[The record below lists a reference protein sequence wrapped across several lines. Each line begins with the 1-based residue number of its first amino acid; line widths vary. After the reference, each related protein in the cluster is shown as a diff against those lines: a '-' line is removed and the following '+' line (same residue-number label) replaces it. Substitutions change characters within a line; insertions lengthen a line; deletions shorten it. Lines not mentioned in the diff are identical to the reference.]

1 MNPLTATASTS
12 STPHAEA
19 VHGTGAFAALRSG
32 AYMVLDQY
40 GLIGVEG
47 ADAASFLHNL
57 LTNDIQALPEE
68 RARLAGF
75 CTPKGRLLASML
87 AWRDAQAIHLMLSA
101 ELAEPIRKRLSMFV
115 LRAKAT
121 LHDALAT
128 TRLIGLC
135 IDAGTGVAAGE
146 GAGPGAGA
154 AASLAALLAPHFDAL
169 PAQPYDVSHGGVHA
183 SGSLLRLPDAAGL
196 ARYLWAAP
204 AALWEACSAD
214 WPATLAQLEP
224 HTWDWLA
231 VQAGEPRITA
241 ATQEKFVPQM
251 INFEVIGGVNFK
263 KGCYPGQEIVA
274 RSQYLGTIKRRA
286 MLAHLDDAAAHAAAP
301 GVEVYNSDDPAQ
313 PCGLVINAA
322 GVPGAAGSLD
332 CLIEIKLDALTH
344 GSVHL
349 GRADGPLLSV
359 SQPPYA
365 FPGLDAA

>member
-1 MNPLTATASTS
+1 MNPLTATP
-12 STPHAEA
+12 STPLA
-19 VHGTGAFAALRSG
+19 GTVQGTAALRSG

-40 GLIGVEG
+40 GLIGVAG

-57 LTNDIQALPEE
+57 LTNDIQALPED

-87 AWRDAQAIHLMLSA
+87 AWRDAQTIHLMLSA

-115 LRAKAT
+115 LRAKAK

-135 IDAGTGVAAGE
+135 IDAGAVEAG
-146 GAGPGAGA
+146 ARIGPDTGA
-154 AASLAALLAPHFDAL
+154 AAPLTALLAPHFDAL

-204 AALWEACSAD
+204 AAVWEARAAD
-214 WPATLAQLEP
+214 WAAALAQVEP

-231 VQAGEPRITA
+231 VHAGEPRITA

-286 MLAHLDDAAAHAAAP
+286 MLAHLDAAAP
-301 GVEVYNSDDPAQ
+301 VHTAAPGIEVYNSDDPAQ

-322 GVPGAAGSLD
+322 AVPGAAGSLD

-349 GRADGPLLSV
+349 GAVDGPLLSV

-365 FPGLDAA
+365 FPDLDAA